1 MTDQSSSQPPGW
13 YYAQGD
19 PPGTQRYWDGSA
31 WQGGPQAMPSAEGV
45 AGAGGYTKDTLPSPW
60 IRLVA
65 RIIDALIIA
74 IPSVIVGLII
84 GGNANVGG
92 GGFSSN
98 AVATDGATIAASLVA
113 GLIALGYE
121 YYFLAKDGATPGKKI
136 MNIKVISEDG
146 SALGSDG
153 AMRRLI
159 LAAAGIVPFIG
170 GLIGLVVGLATIVM
184 IFTDDRR
191 QVPADKVAK
200 SLVIKA

>member
-1 MTDQSSSQPPGW
+1 MSDQSSSQPPGW

-31 WQGGPQAMPSAEGV
+31 WQGGPQAMPSAEGS
-45 AGAGGYTKDTLPSPW
+45 GAGGYTKDTLPSPW

-65 RIIDALIIA
+65 RIIDAIIVA
-74 IPSVIVGLII
+74 IPAAIVGVII
-84 GGNANVGG
+84 GGTAGVGG

-98 AVATDGATIAASLVA
+98 AFTTEGSAIVAGLVA
-113 GLIALGYE
+113 GLISLGYE
-121 YYFLAKDGATPGKKI
+121 YYFLAKDGATPGKKVV
-136 MNIKVISEDG
+136 NIKVISEDG

>member
-1 MTDQSSSQPPGW
+1 MTDQPSSQPPGW

-31 WQGGPQAMPSAEGV
+31 WQGGPQAMPGAEGM
-45 AGAGGYTKDTLPSPW
+45 ATGGHSKANLPSPW

-65 RIIDALIIA
+65 RIVDALIIF
-74 IPSVIVGLII
+74 IPALIVGLII
-84 GGNANVGG
+84 GGTASVGG

-98 AVATDGATIAASLVA
+98 AFTTDGRAIAASLVA
-113 GLIALGYE
+113 GLIGLAYE
-121 YYFLAKDGATPGKKI
+121 YYFLAKDGATPGKKV

-159 LAAAGIVPFIG
+159 LAAAGIVPFVG

-184 IFTDDRR
+184 IFTDDLR

-200 SLVIKA
+200 SLVVAA